1 MVDLVRLY
9 AAPDVVMCWS
19 FSLLLKRKAR
29 DWVATPTLWSIR
41 TFDEPSKSFVTY
53 FLSRKRKMKTAIEF
67 MQVIHEKYESLQ
79 EYLTR
84 FSRATL
90 GIKDLQTSTVETALM
105 NETQS

>member
-9 AAPDVVMCWS
+9 AAPDVVMCRS

-29 DWVATPTLWSIR
+29 DWVATPVLWSIR
-41 TFDEPSKSFVTY
+41 TFVTY